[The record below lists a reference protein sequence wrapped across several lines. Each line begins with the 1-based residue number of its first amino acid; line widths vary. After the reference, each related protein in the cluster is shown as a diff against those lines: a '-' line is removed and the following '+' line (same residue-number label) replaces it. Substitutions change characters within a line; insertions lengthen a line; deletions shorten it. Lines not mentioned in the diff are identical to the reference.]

1 MFQLEKPRNTNVVL
15 KAQRTDVN
23 TIQILKAL
31 KTDLQIQ

>member
-1 MFQLEKPRNTNVVL
+1 MFQLENPRNTNVL
-15 KAQRTDVN
+15 KAQHTDVN